1 MNGGNDYDQSSLLIA
16 MLRYM
21 GYEANYAKV
30 SAAFSEYD
38 LCNLTA
44 SMDFESARRIY
55 TSSGKTLSDNKDGTY
70 TTEEIIVLLN
80 LDGKNYYLDP
90 FFKYHTPNENAI
102 TLDEAAETLGLTE
115 DSYDFL
121 NKYELNASITD
132 VFPAIQI
139 VDQGLTKLPDGVFY
153 ALASNTCTAFTTI
166 PEENNDIIELSL
178 GKNVLFSSKSSY
190 LYDKDLTIEYVL
202 TEDALFELNYVYGLG
217 IDSID
222 DLTGNLG
229 TYAGLAQIYGV
240 IKLDGQKIA
249 NGNSGLLGEK
259 ENLKITVKHAA
270 SEESEIYEKELI
282 RGALYSIVLDYQMI
296 SPHDIA
302 ESYSKLPQDVSS
314 QKLLS
319 EKNIYGSSQLMNMM
333 SLLGKTYFSQV
344 DTSNEK
350 MTQLSNIYYDRSI
363 SAAVVE
369 VIPDIKPQNGSSNVF
384 NKQVRMNIDVIG
396 NAVKFISRES
406 DTQAEKSL
414 YHSTGLMSSF
424 YESETIREFSGQRA
438 VSTEEILRVAD
449 EQDIDILF
457 LSGANL
463 GELDSSG
470 LSSQNKTDIKKY
482 IEEGN
487 YVTVPAEEVT
497 VDSWTGTGYIVY
509 DPASGMST
517 YIINNNLHG
526 GSMVSWVGL
535 SYLCD
540 MLLTVVEWTWAFDI
554 IMLGATVLGAG
565 LILFTAGPLGVP
577 LALAVSAIGIGA
589 IAAGGL
595 YLKGIGDRFSD
606 ATLLMDDYING
617 DDSAGEKLNTHSL
630 FHGTVMGGGIV
641 VGKALGVG
649 VSKALQAWSRPNV
662 APFFK
667 VWIMDKVD
675 SVVFRV
681 FERIPGGVDSIIS
694 TLENISPKYVD
705 LLTEIIIK
713 YGESAVPDIIEIT
726 TSTTEKAIEEDID
739 ILYEASNKLQY
750 NTNGTWSSKEGI
762 IYGQGSKQGNRILH
776 ILEHMKPNPLKP
788 THTVFSVSKDE
799 IISLIDEGWTK
810 KGNGILQGNGN
821 KIYEINMGRI
831 IGTNG
836 EDTLIII
843 TKGSSNEIVTA
854 YPKEK

>member
-1 MNGGNDYDQSSLLIA
+1 M
-16 MLRYM
+16 
-21 GYEANYAKV
+21 
-30 SAAFSEYD
+30 
-38 LCNLTA
+38 
-44 SMDFESARRIY
+44 
-55 TSSGKTLSDNKDGTY
+55 
-70 TTEEIIVLLN
+70 
-80 LDGKNYYLDP
+80 
-90 FFKYHTPNENAI
+90 
-102 TLDEAAETLGLTE
+102 
-115 DSYDFL
+115 
-121 NKYELNASITD
+121 
-132 VFPAIQI
+132 
-139 VDQGLTKLPDGVFY
+139 
-153 ALASNTCTAFTTI
+153 
-166 PEENNDIIELSL
+166 
-178 GKNVLFSSKSSY
+178 
-190 LYDKDLTIEYVL
+190 
-202 TEDALFELNYVYGLG
+202 
-217 IDSID
+217 
-222 DLTGNLG
+222 
-229 TYAGLAQIYGV
+229 
-240 IKLDGQKIA
+240 
-249 NGNSGLLGEK
+249 
-259 ENLKITVKHAA
+259 
-270 SEESEIYEKELI
+270 
-282 RGALYSIVLDYQMI
+282 
-296 SPHDIA
+296 
-302 ESYSKLPQDVSS
+302 
-314 QKLLS
+314 
-319 EKNIYGSSQLMNMM
+319 
-333 SLLGKTYFSQV
+333 
-344 DTSNEK
+344 
-350 MTQLSNIYYDRSI
+350 
-363 SAAVVE
+363 
-369 VIPDIKPQNGSSNVF
+369 
-384 NKQVRMNIDVIG
+384 
-396 NAVKFISRES
+396 
-406 DTQAEKSL
+406 
-414 YHSTGLMSSF
+414 
-424 YESETIREFSGQRA
+424 
-438 VSTEEILRVAD
+438 
-449 EQDIDILF
+449 
-457 LSGANL
+457 
-463 GELDSSG
+463 
-470 LSSQNKTDIKKY
+470 
-482 IEEGN
+482 
-487 YVTVPAEEVT
+487 
-497 VDSWTGTGYIVY
+497 Y

-526 GSMVSWVGL
+526 GSMVSWIGL

-540 MLLTVVEWTWAFDI
+540 MMLTVVECAWAFDM

-565 LILFTAGPLGVP
+565 IILFTAGPLGIP

-595 YLKGIGDRFSD
+595 YLKNIGDRFSD
-606 ATLLMDDYING
+606 ATMLMDDYMNG
-617 DDSAGEKLNTHSL
+617 DASAGEKLKTHSL

-667 VWIMDKVD
+667 VWVMDKVD

-726 TSTTEKAIEEDID
+726 TSTTEKAIEENID

-854 YPKEK
+854 YPKGK